1 MVGAHNSDH
10 GAFGHIQSIS
20 ATIDVRLFTAT
31 VFTPQGTSLDF
42 ADKNASRRFND
53 VSSLMDEQA
62 AFPDDKLDWNQAK
75 YFWLVGIGSLLLIQL
90 ACCAVNWIFVS
101 VMDSLGWAGTNVPD
115 WLIFGI
121 LATIYIP
128 PFVSGG
134 VLIAVVMFGHLSIL
148 KRCGLGVVLLS
159 IVTVAY
165 IAFFISLEGVM
176 DRDAAATVVAILASG
191 FASALVVGLIGH
203 LTCSWNI
210 APTIPPSDKAHRLGI
225 QSMMQ
230 ITGIIAILIAIIQVS
245 IDTSVFGILPML
257 FAIMAVTILA
267 MGIGILSCA
276 CFLRRERSSR
286 RARTVYSVIMTFLS
300 LGIGVSIAASIYG
313 WTSYI
318 ELTLVAL
325 PATAYAF
332 AVASATVWCCTTLL
346 RKSGWR
352 FTRRNEKK
360 RDHSDQGFRVQ
371 EASADLPALH

>member
-1 MVGAHNSDH
+1 
-10 GAFGHIQSIS
+10 
-20 ATIDVRLFTAT
+20 
-31 VFTPQGTSLDF
+31 
-42 ADKNASRRFND
+42 
-53 VSSLMDEQA
+53 
-62 AFPDDKLDWNQAK
+62 
-75 YFWLVGIGSLLLIQL
+75 
-90 ACCAVNWIFVS
+90 
-101 VMDSLGWAGTNVPD
+101 
-115 WLIFGI
+115 
-121 LATIYIP
+121 
-128 PFVSGG
+128 
-134 VLIAVVMFGHLSIL
+134 
-148 KRCGLGVVLLS
+148 
-159 IVTVAY
+159 
-165 IAFFISLEGVM
+165 
-176 DRDAAATVVAILASG
+176 
-191 FASALVVGLIGH
+191 
-203 LTCSWNI
+203 
-210 APTIPPSDKAHRLGI
+210 
-225 QSMMQ
+225 MMQ

-325 PATAYAF
+325 PATAHAF